1 MGVLLTKGQK
11 ADITKNNQSLSRIIV
26 GMGWSSVGT
35 LELDFSAFVL
45 RSNGKVGSDQD
56 LIYYSNPSGAN
67 GAIQIVSQSK
77 KDYGNQADKEQVD
90 IQLANIPKEIERIP
104 FALTIYEGDIRKQN
118 FSLVNDAYIRVIDE
132 ASGNELF
139 QYELGKNF
147 PVETAIVVGEL
158 YRYNSDWKFN
168 AIGSGYSGGLSSL
181 CNSFG
186 IEVDE
191 PKAPP
196 QVSPTVMPP
205 SSAAG
210 QAIPKPP
217 VAQPVAPPSSILSD
231 KIELRKKGEVIQLQ
245 KNSGTLGEILV
256 NLNWNRN
263 KTAGGV
269 FRTAS
274 GIDLELG
281 CLYELKDGTKGGVQ
295 SLGNAVGDLNHPPYI
310 SLGGD
315 DLSGAAAIGKT
326 LRING
331 SKVAEIERVVIFAF
345 IYKGAINWSHADGVV
360 TIKQSGGPDIDVRM
374 DEHNNS
380 KGLCAIAMIN
390 NVNNQTFSIERLIQ
404 FFDDQQQLDK
414 AYNWGLSWVKGQ
426 K

>member
-1 MGVLLTKGQK
+1 VRALLTKGQK
-11 ADITKNNQSLSRIIV
+11 ADITKNNPSLTRIIV
-26 GMGWSSVGT
+26 GMGWSSVGAV
-35 LELDFSAFVL
+35 ELDFSAFVL

-104 FALTIYEGDIRKQN
+104 FALTIYDGDIRKQN

-186 IEVDE
+186 IDVDE
-191 PKAPP
+191 PKTPL
-196 QVSPTVMPP
+196 
-205 SSAAG
+205 SSVG
-210 QAIPKPP
+210 
-217 VAQPVAPPSSILSD
+217 LD

-245 KNSGTLGEILV
+245 KNAGEILV
-256 NLNWNRN
+256 NLNWNRK
-263 KTAGGV
+263 KTAAGM
-269 FRTAS
+269 FRAAS
-274 GIDLELG
+274 SIDLDLG

-295 SLGNAVGDLNHPPYI
+295 SLGNAVGDLNSPPYI

-315 DLSGAAAIGKT
+315 DRSGADAIGKV

-331 SKVAEIERVVIFAF
+331 SKVTEIKRVVIFAF

-360 TIKQSGGPDIDVRM
+360 TVKQSGGPDIEVRM